1 MYYKHI
7 TIWGKISENRVLLSK
22 TQQSYPQDD
31 NVVDLTQ
38 AQAVIKNIMSKTQK

>member
-7 TIWGKISENRVLLSK
+7 TIWGKIGENRVLLSK
-22 TQQSYPQDD
+22 KQQSYPQDD

-38 AQAVIKNIMSKTQK
+38 AQSVIKNIMSKTQK